1 MTQYGYALVGLTAT
15 IAMLVGVLTFAVLR
29 VVAGA
34 RDTSRRLRDSS
45 SADTAI
51 LSAALQDA
59 VNRLKAQEQATSAR
73 AAASDELRGQI
84 ADSLTAGLIVVD
96 GEGRI
101 QVLNPAGRRLLDL
114 KTDRVGEPYL
124 PVLAAAPALAAL
136 IAECLKNRAPIV
148 RRSVEVPG
156 TLTATHLGVTVS
168 PLAGET
174 NASAASGA
182 GTRGAICL
190 FSDLTNVVELEQQ
203 LRLKETLAR
212 LGELTA
218 GIAHEFRNGLAT
230 IHGYSRLID
239 PAALPTQYR
248 PYVEGIRQEAEA
260 LGKVVTNFLN
270 FARPDQVAFAPVDV
284 ESLVRRTA
292 DDLRHD
298 LPPSTAIDLAGE
310 FRQIDGDEVLL
321 KQAIGNL
328 LRNAAEACDVNGVKP
343 AITVTGT
350 VDAAHRLLRVSVD
363 DNGPGIPEATREKV
377 FTPFFTTRSR
387 GTGLGLSIVQKI
399 VLTHNGRV
407 AIGASRS
414 GGASIQ
420 LIFPLP

>member
-1 MTQYGYALVGLTAT
+1 MTQYGYVLVGLTAT

-34 RDTSRRLRDSS
+34 RDTSRRLRDT
-45 SADTAI
+45 SATDTAI

-114 KTDRVGEPYL
+114 KREHVGEPYMS
-124 PVLAAAPALAAL
+124 VLAAAPALTAL
-136 IAECLKNRAPIV
+136 IAECLRERAPIV

-156 TLTATHLGVTVS
+156 TLSATHLGVTVS
-168 PLAGET
+168 PLAGPGSPST
-174 NASAASGA
+174 AP
-182 GTRGAICL
+182 GTSPRGAICL

-239 PAALPTQYR
+239 PGALPQQYR

-270 FARPDQVAFAPVDV
+270 FARPDQVAFAPVDI
-284 ESLVRRTA
+284 EALVRRTA

-298 LPPSTAIDLAGE
+298 LPASTSIEIAGE
-310 FRQIDGDEVLL
+310 FAPIDGDEVLL

-328 LRNAAEACDVNGVKP
+328 LRNAAEACDVSGIKP
-343 AITVTGT
+343 LITVNGT
-350 VDAAHRLLRVSVD
+350 VDAAHHLLRVSVD
-363 DNGPGIPEATREKV
+363 DNGPGIPEAAREKV

-407 AIGASRS
+407 AISASRA
-414 GGASIQ
+414 GGARIQ
-420 LIFPLP
+420 MIFPLP